1 MARVTTTLVLGSL
14 LASAGCQDGPTS
26 PPATPASDTALSR
39 DVSNNFG
46 DLFDALED
54 VRTRILP
61 ALGDGPKQRA
71 LATAVTDLGRLLTA
85 SSASA
90 IDKQLVTT
98 NAAAAQLRGDTTIL
112 ADLDVV
118 LLTLDLIDAARHPVQ
133 SAPRMTS
140 ELPGPGR
147 KP

>member
-26 PPATPASDTALSR
+26 PPASDTALSR

-118 LLTLDLIDAARHPVQ
+118 LLTLDLIDAARHSVQ